1 MKIFKTEWLLA
12 AGVIGLGTVGIV
24 SSNAGCGSSNATTGG
39 AGSTGTGGSS
49 SAGSTGTGGHAGGAG
64 TGSVTP
70 RISYTFDTAT
80 SSDSMNWKL
89 SDYPDGFPSK
99 NLGAYANPDAGL
111 NLTTPPTIAWASDD
125 SEGSAT
131 SGSMKITVT
140 FTGFDQYVDPNINLA
155 TPVDLSGSHSLLK
168 MKVRLVSGTFGVGGM
183 MFHVSSGLTA
193 PNNYVYVSAA
203 WVYASSLPANGGW
216 YTLTLDT
223 SVLTPTDGRVFDPT
237 QIVQMGVQ
245 FATGGAFD
253 GGAPPSGPI
262 VLEIDTISG

>member
-1 MKIFKTEWLLA
+1 MKIFRTEWLLV
-12 AGVIGLGTVGIV
+12 AGVAALGAVGIV
-24 SSNAGCGSSNATTGG
+24 SSNAGCGSSSASPDGGGATTGT
-39 AGSTGTGGSS
+39 AGTSAGGTTGG
-49 SAGSTGTGGHAGGAG
+49 GGHAG

-70 RISYTFDTAT
+70 RISYTFDTAS

-99 NLGAYANPDAGL
+99 NLGAYMNPDAGL
-111 NLTTPPTIAWASDD
+111 NLTTPPSIAWAADD

-131 SGSMKITVT
+131 SGSMKITVS
-140 FTGFDQYVDPNINLA
+140 FTAFDQYVDPNINLA

-168 MKVRLVSGTFGVGGM
+168 MKVRLVSGTFNVGGM

-203 WVYASSLPANGGW
+203 WVNASMLPTNGSW

-245 FATGGAFD
+245 FSTGGAFD
-253 GGAPPSGPI
+253 GGAPPAGPI